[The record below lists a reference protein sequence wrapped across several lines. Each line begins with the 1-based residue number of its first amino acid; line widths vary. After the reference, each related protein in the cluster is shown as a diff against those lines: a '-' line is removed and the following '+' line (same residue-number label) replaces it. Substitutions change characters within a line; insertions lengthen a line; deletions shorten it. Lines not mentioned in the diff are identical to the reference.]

1 MASNIGQENAK
12 RCSLWLGFK
21 PKCQRAIVT
30 ATIAQASMLNLCAY
44 VFASTFMK
52 MIHISRQALVLGFSL
67 ISKITFKLPYIAYS

>member
-1 MASNIGQENAK
+1 M
-12 RCSLWLGFK
+12 
-21 PKCQRAIVT
+21 T

-44 VFASTFMK
+44 VFVSTFLK